1 MLLTTDPKLG
11 SHMRGPATACTTM
24 VVDFSSQKKG
34 AKNPQVEVC
43 SYLGNLFAVLPLVR
57 YYWAT
62 FCRRQFR
69 GFRASLVFTVANLFP
84 PSLLARRTICVTF
97 SSHFR
102 VNSFTRPSQFS
113 RKNSREMAIS
123 GRSHGLGSTVGGA
136 RAAPLCYS
144 QLIGQTHTDTGF
156 PHR

>member
-11 SHMRGPATACTTM
+11 SHMRGPAM

-69 GFRASLVFTVANLFP
+69 GFRASLVFTVPTSSPL
-84 PSLLARRTICVTF
+84 
-97 SSHFR
+97 SSHNLCHFFLSLPCQFFHSA
-102 VNSFTRPSQFS
+102 VTQFS
-113 RKNSREMAIS
+113 RKIFTRNGDQWSVPRARINCRRRASGVSLLLPNIS
-123 GRSHGLGSTVGGA
+123 DG
-136 RAAPLCYS
+136 
-144 QLIGQTHTDTGF
+144 HTDRF
-156 PHR
+156 PRFPAPAK